1 MSRPKNT
8 KEQKIVAFWKR
19 VDRRGNN
26 DCWNWIGWIQKLPKG
41 QGGGYGKFSLSKYKT
56 CLPHRFSYELA
67 NGPIPKGML
76 VCHKCD
82 NRACCNPEHLF
93 LGSHKDNT
101 QDAVKKG
108 HMPSGEK
115 APMAKLTDVQFNEI
129 ERRYTPWHGVGSLA
143 KEFGIDPKY
152 VWAIGHG
159 KARISQNRCCLK
171 NKQA

>member
-8 KEQKIVAFWKR
+8 LEQTKAAFWKR
-19 VDRRGNN
+19 VDRRGKN

-41 QGGGYGKFSLSKYKT
+41 SGGGYGKFALSKYKT
-56 CLPHRFSYELA
+56 CLSHRFSYELA

-93 LGSHKDNT
+93 IGTHKDNK

-108 HMPSGEK
+108 LVSNGDK
-115 APMAKLTDVQFNEI
+115 SVSSKVTNSQFKEI
-129 ERRYTPWHGVGSLA
+129 EKRYKPRRGVGKLA
-143 KEFGIDPKY
+143 IEFGLNPKY
-152 VWAIGHG
+152 V
-159 KARISQNRCCLK
+159 
-171 NKQA
+171 